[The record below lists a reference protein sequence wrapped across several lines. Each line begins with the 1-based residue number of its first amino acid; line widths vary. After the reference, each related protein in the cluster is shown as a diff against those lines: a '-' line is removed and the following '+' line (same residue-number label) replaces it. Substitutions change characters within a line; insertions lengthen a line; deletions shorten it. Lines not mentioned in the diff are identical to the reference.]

1 MRRIANEAAQREV
14 FVHSFPVNSDATTDE
29 APLLQL
35 RGRGFFQA
43 FGVGETGLQNIAAA
57 EDDGEEVEILVW
69 VYIVTNK
76 RDGVLYIGVTSDL
89 KGRIAKHKSKHYAS
103 RFTAKYNLDK
113 LVYYEKIDGI
123 VKAIER
129 EKQLKGGPR
138 RKKIALIEGMN
149 AEWRDLF
156 TDLP

>member
-1 MRRIANEAAQREV
+1 MAR
-14 FVHSFPVNSDATTDE
+14 
-29 APLLQL
+29 
-35 RGRGFFQA
+35 
-43 FGVGETGLQNIAAA
+43 TG
-57 EDDGEEVEILVW
+57 W
-69 VYIVTNK
+69 VYIVTNR

-89 KGRIAKHKSKHYAS
+89 KGRIAKHKSKHYATS
-103 RFTAKYNLDK
+103 FTAKYNLDK